1 MKNPIIPAASPAVFQ
16 FNNSQIRTI
25 TKDGEPWFVAAD
37 VCSVLGIANN
47 RNATARLD
55 DDEKDVRLMD
65 TPGGKQET
73 TIVNES
79 GLYSLILR
87 SDKPEA
93 KRFKK
98 WVTSEV
104 LPAIRKTGGYHLP
117 QTMPEALRQLASEI
131 EYKNANQHK
140 VDFYNAVASTSDLIL
155 MRDVAKILAVPH
167 LGQNI
172 IYKHLRFAGV
182 LQEDNT
188 PYQRYV
194 DKGYFMIRVGT
205 HTRNG
210 EQHIHKTTMVTQK
223 GLDFLRRF
231 VVKNMEGGLYKYAPI
246 HWKCPDA
253 AADTEQK
260 QLDC

>member
-1 MKNPIIPAASPAVFQ
+1 
-16 FNNSQIRTI
+16 
-25 TKDGEPWFVAAD
+25 
-37 VCSVLGIANN
+37 
-47 RNATARLD
+47 
-55 DDEKDVRLMD
+55 
-65 TPGGKQET
+65 
-73 TIVNES
+73 
-79 GLYSLILR
+79 
-87 SDKPEA
+87 
-93 KRFKK
+93 
-98 WVTSEV
+98 
-104 LPAIRKTGGYHLP
+104 
-117 QTMPEALRQLASEI
+117 
-131 EYKNANQHK
+131 
-140 VDFYNAVASTSDLIL
+140 